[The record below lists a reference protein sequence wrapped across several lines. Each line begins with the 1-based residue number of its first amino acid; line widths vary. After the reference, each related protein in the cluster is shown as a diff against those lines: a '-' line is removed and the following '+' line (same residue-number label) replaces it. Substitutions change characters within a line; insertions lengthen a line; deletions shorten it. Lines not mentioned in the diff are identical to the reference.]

1 MKMRLISALAI
12 LLAISATSQRLA
24 AASADEIRQPAVAGS
39 FYPQDPKELAAAV
52 DGMIAQAGV
61 PATQD
66 HIVALI
72 APHAG
77 YPYSGAVAA
86 YSYAMLKGLKIHR
99 VVVIAPSHFEEFP
112 FASVYDGS
120 AYATPLGKVPVD
132 KVFAGKLASMS
143 PLIKLSSR
151 GHVPSEGQAEH
162 SLEVELPFLQRTLS
176 DFEVVPVV
184 MGEQSYEAS
193 RALGV
198 ALAQLIQGSDT
209 LIVASSDLSHYHPYD
224 EASTLD
230 HKTLNAIS
238 EWDYLTLSRNFQMR
252 IWEACGGAPI
262 VAAMIAAERLGATR
276 ANVLKYANT
285 GDVTGDHSRV
295 VGYGAVALLQ
305 TSNQRAVEQPHF
317 SLSRAEKQRL
327 LDIARR
333 AVETAIK
340 ENKVIELPADL
351 SQSLTQDRG
360 AFVTIRKNGEL
371 RGCVG
376 YTGSIKPLALTVR
389 DVAILAALRDTR
401 FPPVTASELPQ
412 LKYEVSVL
420 SPMRHILDTKQV
432 RVGEHGLL
440 MKNGHNEGLLLPQVA
455 RDEGWDRKTLLEQTA
470 VKAGL
475 PANAWR
481 DKDTDIFFFTA
492 LVFGEPA
499 APAVTPDEP
508 LPQKPPSRPGDRV
521 PGLPPR

>member
-1 MKMRLISALAI
+1 MRLISAVSVVLAVAAG
-12 LLAISATSQRLA
+12 LSCLA
-24 AASADEIRQPAVAGS
+24 AAPAEEIRQPAVAGS
-39 FYPQDPKELAAAV
+39 FYPQDPKELAAGI
-52 DGMIAQAGV
+52 DGMIARAIV
-61 PATQD
+61 PAIQD

-86 YSYAMLKGLKIHR
+86 HSYALLKGQKIHR

-112 FASVYDGS
+112 FSAVYGGD
-120 AYATPLGKVPVD
+120 AYVTPLGKVPVD

-151 GHVPSEGQAEH
+151 GHVPAQGQTEH

-176 DFEVVPVV
+176 DFELVPVV

-198 ALAQLIQGSDT
+198 ALAELIQGSDT

-230 HKTLNAIS
+230 HKTLNAIGD
-238 EWDYLTLSRNFQMR
+238 WDYLTLSKNFQAR

-276 ANVLKYANT
+276 AQVLKYANS
-285 GDVTGDHSRV
+285 GDVTGDRSRV

-305 TSNQRAVEQPHF
+305 AGNQRAAEEPRF
-317 SLSRAEKQRL
+317 SLSRAEKQQL
-327 LDIARR
+327 LDIAKR
-333 AVETAIK
+333 AVETAVK
-340 ENKVIELPADL
+340 ENKLFEVPKDL
-351 SQSLTQDRG
+351 SEPLMQDRG
-360 AFVTIRKNGEL
+360 AFVTIRKKGDL
-371 RGCVG
+371 RGCIG
-376 YTGSIKPLALTVR
+376 YTGSVKPLALTVR
-389 DVAILAALRDTR
+389 EVAILAALRDTR

-412 LKYEVSVL
+412 LQYEVSVL
-420 SPMRHILDTKQV
+420 SPMRRILDTKQI
-432 RVGEHGLL
+432 RVGEYGLL
-440 MKNGHNEGLLLPQVA
+440 MKNGSYEGILLPQVA
-455 RDEGWDRKTLLEQTA
+455 TEQGWDRKTLLEQTA

-499 APAVTPDEP
+499 APAVTPEGP
-508 LPQKPPSRPGDRV
+508 LSQRPTNRPGDRV
-521 PGLPPR
+521 PSLPPR